1 MKRIIA
7 ILLALAVIASFASC
21 KGKPESGNVL
31 TEVVTDT
38 DGEAVT
44 DSKGEYVTEII
55 AETPSDEETS
65 ATEETTLEPITV
77 PSDDPS
83 AWTDEQIVDFYKSAA
98 IRSKTKIKSTE
109 YKNLNE
115 MVVND
120 GDGLLGG
127 FVKMVTP
134 ILVSALEDSQVEFD
148 GVTGGYENL
157 EVTDA
162 QSVKAYKSGDYVVV
176 EMTMKEQV
184 DGAHGER
191 YSGTV
196 GHAISVVGDMKEV
209 EEALP
214 VLEIRF
220 DDAEIKLHYKNPKLR
235 VKINKDGIIEKGTWS
250 YQIYITVSNLYVGG
264 RRLPLSATVESAYG
278 TVDYVITTGGGF

>member
-1 MKRIIA
+1 MKKAIA
-7 ILLALAVIASFASC
+7 ILLALSVVFAFASC
-21 KGKPESGNVL
+21 KKEINSDDVK
-31 TEVVTDT
+31 TEL
-38 DGEAVT
+38 VT
-44 DSKGEYVTEII
+44 DSKGEAVTDTEGEYVTEIVSG
-55 AETPSDEETS
+55 TQSG
-65 ATEETTLEPITV
+65 EETTAESTTLAAVTL

-83 AWTDEQIVDFYKSAA
+83 TWTDEQIVEFYKAAA
-98 IRSKTKIKSTE
+98 IRSKTKVKSSE
-109 YKNLNE
+109 YKNLNK

-148 GVTGGYENL
+148 GITGGYENL
-157 EVTDA
+157 EVSDA
-162 QSVKAYKSGDYVVV
+162 QSIKAYKSGEYTVV

-184 DGAHGER
+184 DGAHGDR

-214 VLEIRF
+214 ILEIRF
-220 DDAEIKLHYKNPKLR
+220 DDAEIKLHYQNPKLK
-235 VKINKDGIIEKGTWS
+235 VKIGKDGTIEKGTWE
-250 YQIYITVSNLYVGG
+250 YQIYITVANLYVGG

-278 TVDYVITTGGGF
+278 VVDYKITVGGGF

>member
-1 MKRIIA
+1 MKKTIA
-7 ILLALAVIASFASC
+7 ILLALSVIFAFASC
-21 KGKPESGNVL
+21 KKADNNDDVR
-31 TEVVTDT
+31 TELVTDSK
-38 DGEAVT
+38 GEAVT
-44 DSKGEYVTEII
+44 DSAGEFVTEIVTE
-55 AETPSDEETS
+55 APSG
-65 ATEETTLEPITV
+65 EETTAESTTSEPVTL

-83 AWTDEQIVDFYKSAA
+83 TWTDEQIVEFYKAAA
-98 IRSKTKIKSTE
+98 IRSKTKVTSSE
-109 YKNLNE
+109 FKNLEE

-134 ILVSALEDSQVEFD
+134 ILVSALEDSQVDFE
-148 GVTGGYENL
+148 GITGGYENL
-157 EVTDA
+157 ELSDA
-162 QSVKAYKSGDYVVV
+162 QSVKAYKNGEYTVV

-184 DGAHGER
+184 DGAHGDR

-220 DDAEIKLHYKNPKLR
+220 DDAEIKLHYQNPTLK

-250 YQIYITVSNLYVGG
+250 YQIYITVANLYVGG

-278 TVDYVITTGGGF
+278 TVDYVITVGGGF